1 MPGLAERNQVGK
13 REDLA
18 DVIAIVDARKTPF
31 SSMVKKGK
39 KPGNT
44 LMEWQV
50 DAYDDTKLD
59 GVIDGEDVTDFENAG
74 ENRAVLRNYIQ
85 KFRRTAM
92 VTTDA
97 EETSDVAGASEGEMA
112 RSIAKKLVE
121 IKRDMESAFLSDNN
135 SQADT
140 GSVPYLT
147 RGLGKWIIS
156 AASADTDVNPVPQ
169 AYLPAAAQIITTAT
183 ASLDEDTDIQG
194 ILKAIFDNGGDG
206 GDYKLICGSTLR
218 RRFTDMTRTDGGSE
232 TAKIRTFQGSQE
244 SKEITNSTAIFN
256 GDFGSI
262 EVIASNFIGRSAST
276 NTTDIDRGYVL
287 DMDKLIARYVS
298 LPKVK
303 KLEDRG
309 GGPRA
314 LIDAKVGLICLNPK
328 GMGKFQP

>member
-1 MPGLAERNQVGK
+1 MPGLTEITQVGK

-18 DVIAIVDARKTPF
+18 DMISIVDAKGTPF
-31 SSMVKKGK
+31 ASMVKKGK

-50 DAYDDTKLD
+50 DAYDDTRLAGVVD
-59 GVIDGEDVTDFENAG
+59 GTDVDEWENAA
-74 ENRAVLRNYIQ
+74 ENRAVLKNTIQ
-85 KFRRTAM
+85 NFRRTAK
-92 VTTDA
+92 VTPLA
-97 EETSDVAGASEGEMA
+97 EEVSNVAGASEGEMA

-121 IKRDMESAFLSDNN
+121 IKRDQEAAFLSDNN
-135 SQADT
+135 SQTDT

-147 RGLGKWIIS
+147 RGLGKWIVTS
-156 AASADTDVNPVPQ
+156 DSDQYPVPA
-169 AYLPAAAQIITTAT
+169 AYLPAAAQVITTAT

-194 ILKAIFDNGGDG
+194 MLKAIFDNTGLQ

-262 EVIASNFIGRSAST
+262 EVIPSQFIGRSATS

-287 DMDKLIARYVS
+287 DMDKIVARYTA
-298 LPKVK
+298 LPKVR

-314 LIDAKVGLICLNPK
+314 LIDCGLGLIVQNPK
-328 GMGKFQP
+328 GLGKFQP

>member
-1 MPGLAERNQVGK
+1 MPALAERNQVGK

-18 DVIAIVDARKTPF
+18 DKISIVDARATPF
-31 SSMVKKGK
+31 ASMVKKGK

-50 DAYDDTKLD
+50 DAYDDTRLD
-59 GVIDGEDVTDFENAG
+59 GVIDGTDVEEFENAG
-74 ENRAVLRNYIQ
+74 ENRAMLRNYIQ
-85 KFRRTAM
+85 LFRRTAK
-92 VTTDA
+92 VTNLA
-97 EETSDVAGASEGEMA
+97 EDVSNVAGASEGEMA

-121 IKRDMESAFLSDNN
+121 IKRDQEAAFLSDNN

-140 GSVPYLT
+140 GGVPYIT
-147 RGLGKWIIS
+147 RGLGKWIVATDS
-156 AASADTDVNPVPQ
+156 DVNPVPA
-169 AYLPAAAQIITTAT
+169 AYLPASAQIITTAT

-194 ILKAIFDNGGDG
+194 MLKAIFDNTGLQGN
-206 GDYKLICGSTLR
+206 YKLICGSTLR

-232 TAKIRTFQGSQE
+232 TAKIRTFQGSID

-262 EVIASNFIGRSAST
+262 EVIPSQFIGRSKTS

-287 DMDKLIARYVS
+287 DMDKIVARYTS
-298 LPKVK
+298 LPSVK

-314 LIDAKVGLICLNPK
+314 LIDMGLGLIVQNPK
-328 GMGKFQP
+328 GLGKFQP